1 MLERAVEEHL
11 VGRVKAAGGMAL
23 KWVSPSLVGVPDRI
37 VLLPGGRVFF
47 VEVKRPGGKTRPIQD
62 RVIGMIRRL
71 GVEVHVVDSKEGVDA
86 LLAAPQ

>member
-11 VGRVKAAGGMAL
+11 VGRVRAAGGLAL

-37 VLLPGGRVFF
+37 VILPGGRVLF

-71 GVEVHVVDSKEGVDA
+71 GVECHVIDSKEAVDA
-86 LLAAPQ
+86 LLP